1 MCLFSVVTEMILAD
15 NDSSQDVSLDV
26 QSQSEHESTIT
37 NSGLSPQPACCKS
50 NICVLQFCDH
60 RDLDGICVL

>member
-1 MCLFSVVTEMILAD
+1 MILAD

-26 QSQSEHESTIT
+26 QSQSEHESMIT

-50 NICVLQFCDH
+50 NIFSSFIKSNITSGGF
-60 RDLDGICVL
+60 GITA